1 MNIPHYWAKAEMEG
15 RNRQGDV
22 LPFVAWGS
30 SDRNQDDAQRQAQHK
45 VEALVARFQSGEKLP
60 HSGQLYYGGDR
71 PLREEILQ
79 EFSSADSPDAAIVTR
94 NSYGCSVLNAAR
106 LMFIDID
113 LLPGGKDATV
123 SDAVGFIGKIG
134 RMLFGSATKGPES
147 HTSPE
152 VAVELTPKE
161 KSVLEKARHW
171 TNLHANW
178 GFRIYRTAGGMR
190 LLATHDFFD
199 PKGSAASEV
208 MNALGADP
216 MYMRLCRSQNCFR
229 ARLSPKPWR
238 VGVQS
243 AFFRYPW
250 VGTKKE
256 AAARDWLVHY
266 KNACQQAR
274 TCQHLTNV
282 GNDHIAQELQSLVA
296 FHDEATGATSGT
308 SEKLA

>member
-30 SDRNQDDAQRQAQHK
+30 SDRNTDDARRQAQHK

-60 HSGQLYYGGDR
+60 HSGQNYYGGDR

-79 EFSSADSPDAAIVTR
+79 EFSSGDSPDAAIVTR

-113 LLPGGKDATV
+113 LPPGGKDATV
-123 SDAVGFIGKIG
+123 GDAIGLLGKIG
-134 RMLFGSATKGPES
+134 RMLFSSAAKGPEN
-147 HTSPE
+147 HRPPE

-161 KSVLEKARHW
+161 KSVLEKVRQW
-171 TNLHANW
+171 TNLHSNW
-178 GFRIYRTAGGMR
+178 GFRIYRTAGGLR
-190 LLATHDFFD
+190 VLATHDFFD
-199 PKGSAASEV
+199 PQGSAASEV

-216 MYMRLCRSQNCFR
+216 MYIRLCRSQNCFR

-243 AFFRYPW
+243 AFFRHPW
-250 VGTKKE
+250 VGTAKE
-256 AAARDWLVHY
+256 SAARDWLAHY
-266 KNACQQAR
+266 QKACSQAR
-274 TCQHLTNV
+274 TCQHLADV
-282 GNDHIAQELQSLVA
+282 GNGRIPQEFQSLVA
-296 FHDEATGATSGT
+296 LHDEATGANRLAPQ
-308 SEKLA
+308 KLA